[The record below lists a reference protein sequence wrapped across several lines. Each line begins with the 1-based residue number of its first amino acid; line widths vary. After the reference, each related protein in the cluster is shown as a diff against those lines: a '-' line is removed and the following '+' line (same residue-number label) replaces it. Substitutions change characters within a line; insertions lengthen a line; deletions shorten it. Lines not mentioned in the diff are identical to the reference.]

1 MRSLAVLFIIHHLS
15 FIISSMGWTSLCEL
29 GELADRQGKYVEIG
43 GFQLAVFLVDGRV
56 FAMDN
61 TCPHAG
67 GSLWEGDL
75 DGQCVICPWHAWTF
89 NLETGQLRGLPGVK
103 VTTYKTRLLP
113 REGQPTL
120 VQAELP
126 IY

>member
-1 MRSLAVLFIIHHLS
+1 MTWA
-15 FIISSMGWTSLCEL
+15 SLCEL
-29 GELADRQGKYVEIG
+29 SELTERAGKYVEID
-43 GFQLAVFLVDGRV
+43 GFRLAIFLYEGRV
-56 FAMDN
+56 FVLDN

-75 DGQCVICPWHAWTF
+75 DNQCVSCPWHAWTF
-89 NLETGQLRGLPGVK
+89 SLETGQLRDAPGVA
-103 VTTYKTRLLP
+103 VTTYKTRLLA
-113 REGQPTL
+113 REGHPTL

>member
-1 MRSLAVLFIIHHLS
+1 MQWI
-15 FIISSMGWTSLCEL
+15 SLCTLDEL
-29 GELADRQGKYVEIG
+29 TPDKGKYVEID
-43 GFQLAVFLVDGRV
+43 GFQLAVFLHDNKVH
-56 FAMDN
+56 ALDN

-67 GSLWEGDL
+67 GPIWEGEVED
-75 DGQCVICPWHAWTF
+75 DCVTCPWHAWTF
-89 NLETGQLRGLPGVK
+89 RLETGQLRDAPGVA
-103 VTTYKTRLLP
+103 VTRYKTRLLP